1 MEGDREVSKKVNYD
15 EEGGELFCVR
25 GGKKEERC
33 FFGEIRGGVNPTP
46 KETPVRY
53 GPYRFLGFLFVRSH
67 PGDSVVLQR
76 DKWTSEL
83 NGGPIPHMTWA

>member
-1 MEGDREVSKKVNYD
+1 MGGDREVSKKVNYD

-53 GPYRFLGFLFVRSH
+53 GPYRLLGFLFVRSH

-76 DKWTSEL
+76 DKWISEL
-83 NGGPIPHMTWA
+83 DGGPIPHMTWA